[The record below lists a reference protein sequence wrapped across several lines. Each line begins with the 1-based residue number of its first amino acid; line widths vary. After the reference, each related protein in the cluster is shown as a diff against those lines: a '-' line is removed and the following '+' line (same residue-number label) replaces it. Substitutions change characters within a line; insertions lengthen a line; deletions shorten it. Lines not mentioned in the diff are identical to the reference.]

1 MLDIDRLIAFVHF
14 VIRNKP
20 FFVWGNLNKLKG
32 NRTPIELIYLWMPNV
47 KNTGIGTADYFNIG
61 SNIFTIQ
68 HHVLIS
74 PSMWKSFL
82 ISLTLQRFLFII
94 KLPNTLLIKPS
105 NFEKIRSILAS
116 HSIAK
121 ITPKASVTWN
131 HKLICFRWH
140 FLSLQGVH
148 HVWIIKT
155 KNYRIINL
163 RRIIH

>member
-47 KNTGIGTADYFNIG
+47 KNTGIGTADYFYIG

-94 KLPNTLLIKPS
+94 KITQHSPHQTLELWENPIDIGKSFHSQNHAKSQCHVKSQVDLFPMA
-105 NFEKIRSILAS
+105 FPFLAGC
-116 HSIAK
+116 
-121 ITPKASVTWN
+121 TPRVDYKD
-131 HKLICFRWH
+131 
-140 FLSLQGVH
+140 
-148 HVWIIKT
+148 
-155 KNYRIINL
+155 
-163 RRIIH
+163 